1 MRGWERKT
9 RKELERTLR
18 PALTEV
24 FKKEYAANHVS
35 EPIYTKP
42 NFEQKLTEEH
52 KAIVDEQIVPKI

>member
-24 FKKEYAANHVS
+24 FKKEYVENHPS
-35 EPIYTKP
+35 EPIYTEP
-42 NFEQKLTEEH
+42 NFE
-52 KAIVDEQIVPKI
+52 